1 MSDKAVVVDDV
12 VIVCAIVIAFN
23 VLAVVTND
31 CVVVELFAFKKLFPP
46 LTTVRALL
54 LANMF
59 PPENV
64 VIVVILPFVVAFELI
79 N

>member
-1 MSDKAVVVDDV
+1 MSDKAVVV
-12 VIVCAIVIAFN
+12 VIVCCAIVIKFN
-23 VLAVVTND
+23 VPAVVTND

-46 LTTVRALL
+46 LTTARALL
-54 LANMF
+54 LANVF

-64 VIVVILPFVVAFELI
+64 VIVVILPFVVALESV